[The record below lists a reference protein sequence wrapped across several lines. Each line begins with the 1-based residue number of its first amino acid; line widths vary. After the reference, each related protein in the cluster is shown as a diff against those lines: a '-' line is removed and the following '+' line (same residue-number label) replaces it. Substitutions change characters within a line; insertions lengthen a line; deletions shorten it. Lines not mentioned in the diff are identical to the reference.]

1 MVWLALYRPA
11 SYILHLVV
19 TKLWLLSFSKLLS
32 LSNKKEL
39 LQTDELA
46 QIKEMIETFK
56 DAAVEIKED
65 EDGEIVVKTN
75 TIE

>member
-11 SYILHLVV
+11 GYILHLVV

-65 EDGEIVVKTN
+65 EDGEIEVKTN